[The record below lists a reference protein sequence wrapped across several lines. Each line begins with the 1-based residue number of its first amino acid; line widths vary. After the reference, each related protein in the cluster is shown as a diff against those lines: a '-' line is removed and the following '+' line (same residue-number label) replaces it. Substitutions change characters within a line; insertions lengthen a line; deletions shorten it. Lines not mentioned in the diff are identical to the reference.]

1 MRLHQIKEGKSS
13 MHHSKLTQSQLGWHR
28 EESPIICK
36 LIPRSLVRNQTQQE
50 KKKKKKKKKKRTKTK
65 LSTAATLLSAQ
76 NHPTDPYQPSRH
88 NSSQQ
93 GTHISSHSSPLLSL
107 ESLQPA
113 SQTSSMQQQ
122 HIA

>member
-50 KKKKKKKKKKRTKTK
+50 KKKKKDKDQAINSSNFAISPESPNR
-65 LSTAATLLSAQ
+65 SLSAQ
-76 NHPTDPYQPSRH
+76 
-88 NSSQQ
+88 
-93 GTHISSHSSPLLSL
+93 
-107 ESLQPA
+107 
-113 SQTSSMQQQ
+113 QTQ
-122 HIA
+122 